1 MAIKTAS
8 DEYKRLRNEVSRMA
22 SMANKRISRL
32 EQNDLTMLPAYQA
45 WQQNGSVRFSV
56 KGKSYN
62 EVQAEYWRLKN
73 FLDDRTSTVRSANS
87 FLKEMAENT
96 GIKYNGLKDLK
107 AKSKMFFELSQ
118 KIKEYNQ
125 MINQSAIALN
135 YQKIWE
141 QINQYVKSTDT
152 DLASATSS
160 DEQLQKFLQY
170 MEKVEKVENPRIE
183 GYSLNS
189 GGYDFTEI

>member
-1 MAIKTAS
+1 MAINTAS
-8 DEYKRLRNEVSRMA
+8 EEYKRLRAEVSRMA
-22 SMANKRISRL
+22 SIANKRLNRL
-32 EQNDLTMLPAYQA
+32 ETNNLQMLPAYQA
-45 WQQNGSVRFSV
+45 WVQNGSVRFSV

-62 EVQAEYWRLKN
+62 EVQSEYWRLKN
-73 FLDDRTSTVRSANS
+73 FLDDRTSTVRSANA

-107 AKSKMFFELSQ
+107 AKSKMFFELAQ

-125 MINQSAIALN
+125 MINQTANALN

-141 QINQYVKSTDT
+141 QINQYIKSTDT
-152 DLASATSS
+152 DLSNAISS

-170 MEKVEKVENPRIE
+170 MEKVEKVENPRID
-183 GYSLNS
+183 GYSLGS